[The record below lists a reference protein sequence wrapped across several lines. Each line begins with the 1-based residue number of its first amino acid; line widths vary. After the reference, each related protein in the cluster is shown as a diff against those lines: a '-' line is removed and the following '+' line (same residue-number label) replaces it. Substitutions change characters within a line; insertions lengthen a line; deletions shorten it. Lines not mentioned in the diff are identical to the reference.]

1 MPRAVEYQRAL
12 RATKLERTF
21 AKPLVCAMSDH
32 TGAVTA
38 LCRPPAS
45 GTQDAAGVATVM
57 SGSST
62 GEVLLVRLRS
72 PGTRRRS
79 STGPR
84 VCLSRVFST
93 KSLTRRLA
101 CGSPPHTPPQWD
113 VGGHRVLR
121 SFVGHTG
128 EVTGVRISP
137 RGDLAVSCGNDR
149 TANLWRLV
157 APTSHEPR
165 AGGLLCPRP

>member
-1 MPRAVEYQRAL
+1 MKIRPLSRSAEQFERPSTADVERTWTNRDKELHTMPRAVEYQRAL

-79 STGPR
+79 STG
-84 VCLSRVFST
+84 VCLSR
-93 KSLTRRLA
+93 LLRR
-101 CGSPPHTPPQWD
+101 
-113 VGGHRVLR
+113 R
-121 SFVGHTG
+121 
-128 EVTGVRISP
+128 
-137 RGDLAVSCGNDR
+137 
-149 TANLWRLV
+149 
-157 APTSHEPR
+157 R
-165 AGGLLCPRP
+165 A

>member
-45 GTQDAAGVATVM
+45 GTQDAAGVATVL

-72 PGTRRRS
+72 PGTRG
-79 STGPR
+79 STRGR
-84 VCLSRVFST
+84 YVCVARAFSEDEEPDEG
-93 KSLTRRLA
+93 LA
-101 CGSPPHTPPQWD
+101 CGAPPPPQPCIATC
-113 VGGHRVLR
+113 RM
-121 SFVGHTG
+121 
-128 EVTGVRISP
+128 
-137 RGDLAVSCGNDR
+137 LA
-149 TANLWRLV
+149 
-157 APTSHEPR
+157 
-165 AGGLLCPRP
+165 LCAAA